1 MGHDLLAVP
10 LGVEQAAFGAACS
23 IDVSTL
29 VSLSLS
35 LSLSVDTHVSCRL
48 ASLRE
53 QRCESLRFFCL
64 DQQQWRQ
71 PLERTSTM

>member
-29 VSLSLS
+29 VSLS

>member
-35 LSLSVDTHVSCRL
+35 LSLCRHTRLLQTSKL
-48 ASLRE
+48 A
-53 QRCESLRFFCL
+53 
-64 DQQQWRQ
+64 
-71 PLERTSTM
+71 